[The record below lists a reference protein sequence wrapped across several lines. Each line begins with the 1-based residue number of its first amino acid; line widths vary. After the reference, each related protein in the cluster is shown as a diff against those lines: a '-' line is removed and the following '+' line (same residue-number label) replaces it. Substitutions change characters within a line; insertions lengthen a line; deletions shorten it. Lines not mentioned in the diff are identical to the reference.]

1 MIHIVAKNSVMKE
14 QVETFKVLAKELI
27 LKSKEEKGCIAY
39 DLYEDMNNPTV
50 LTFIEIWADE
60 KAIEAHN
67 QSEHF
72 KKIVPKLGKLVDGKK
87 DVRLYKKVPV
97 NLKTD

>member
-1 MIHIVAKNSVMKE
+1 MIHIVAKNSVKRE

-27 LKSKEEKGCIAY
+27 LKSKEEEGCIAY

-50 LTFIEIWADE
+50 LNFIEIWSDE
-60 KAIEAHN
+60 EAIERHN
-67 QSEHF
+67 KSEHF
-72 KKIVPKLGKLVDGKK
+72 KKIVPKLAKLVENKE
-87 DVRLYKKVPV
+87 VRLYKKVPV

>member
-1 MIHIVAKNSVMKE
+1 MIHIVAKNSVKKS
-14 QVETFKVLAKELI
+14 QVETFKVLTKELI
-27 LKSKEEKGCIAY
+27 LKSKEEEGCIAY

-60 KAIEAHN
+60 RAIEQHSK
-67 QSEHF
+67 SEHF
-72 KKIVPKLGKLVDGKK
+72 KKIVPKLGKLVDGEKEVK
-87 DVRLYKKVPV
+87 LYKKVPV

>member
-1 MIHIVAKNSVMKE
+1 MIHIIAKNSVKKD
-14 QVETFKVLAKELI
+14 QIETFKVLTKELI
-27 LKSKEEKGCIAY
+27 LKSKEEEGCIAY

-60 KAIEAHN
+60 EAIEQHN
-67 QSEHF
+67 KSEHF
-72 KKIVPKLGKLVDGKK
+72 KKIVPKLGKLVEDKEVK
-87 DVRLYKKVPV
+87 LYKKVPI